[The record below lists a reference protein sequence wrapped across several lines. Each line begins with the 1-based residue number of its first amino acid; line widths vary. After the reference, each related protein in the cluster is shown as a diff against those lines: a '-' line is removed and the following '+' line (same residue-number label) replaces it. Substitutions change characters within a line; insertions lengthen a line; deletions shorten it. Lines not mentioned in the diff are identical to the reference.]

1 MKIIHIISS
10 LKIGGAEKS
19 LVQLL
24 RYSHESTT
32 DLIRVISL
40 TRDGELKGRI
50 EEMGYKVHEI
60 GLSKNPLFWFRLIW
74 IVREILYFK
83 PEVIQCWMYHSDLI
97 GGLIGNFC
105 RVKVIVWNVRG
116 SSASFELNKLSTYLI
131 IKICGWVSSVIPT
144 AIITNSQTAIEAHV
158 LQGYDRK
165 KFHLIYNGVDTRN
178 FFKLAPLYKA
188 GIKRR
193 LGIQK
198 KALIVGMIG
207 RFDKLKNQKSFIK
220 MIASLKRNFNW
231 HSLLGIMVGPG
242 IVEENYALKRMIAE
256 PGCGKS
262 IILLGTRSDINDILN
277 VFDIL
282 VLPSLSEGF
291 PNIVGEAMACGVPVV
306 ATRVGDVEQLVG
318 EVGRIVDHPD
328 PDSLASEVDF
338 FLRLSQEK
346 RDALSKLSRKKIA
359 ENFSYSVSAKAYL
372 KLYQNLLV

>member
-359 ENFSYSVSAKAYL
+359 E
-372 KLYQNLLV
+372 